1 MRKGAVKIGYIVIIV
16 LIFVAVFIPYTIGQS
31 KIADENKTLQ
41 KIYSYGDRVLSY
53 IKNSQST
60 KLQNEILI
68 DGHHIDL
75 EQVALFV
82 DTVSVKT
89 NINRHKW
96 EGYKS
101 TDGNIT
107 IYGSIYGSIKDK
119 SNPQK
124 IDMMLIKKGDKLLVK
139 AIHIGNQKLESKNRE
154 FPLNDNYI
162 DDLNDDNISEIEGL

>member
-1 MRKGAVKIGYIVIIV
+1 MRRGAVKIAHIVVII
-16 LIFVAVFIPYTIGQS
+16 LILMAVFIPYTIGQS

-41 KIYSYGDRVLSY
+41 KLYSYGDRVLSY
-53 IKNSQST
+53 ISNSEST
-60 KLQNEILI
+60 KLQNEILV

-82 DTVSVKT
+82 DTVSVET
-89 NINRHKW
+89 DINRHKW

-107 IYGSIYGSIKDK
+107 IYGSIKDEA
-119 SNPQK
+119 NPQK
-124 IDMMLIKKGDKLLVK
+124 MDMMLIKKGNKLLVK
-139 AIHIGNQKLESKNRE
+139 AIHIGNQKIESKNRE
-154 FPLNDNYI
+154 FPLNDDYI